1 MLHGD
6 PTPGRDP
13 RTTALRERIRG
24 VLRLDADTAV
34 VVRQLARTEP
44 DRPTLET
51 VVAVLPMS
59 GAPRRWTL
67 HRPVAEITED
77 DLQSLRVR
85 TPEGD

>member
-1 MLHGD
+1 MPHGD

-13 RTTALRERIRG
+13 RTSALRERIRG

-34 VVRQLARTEP
+34 VVRQLARSEP
-44 DRPTLET
+44 GHPSMET

-67 HRPVAEITED
+67 HRPLAEITD
-77 DLQSLRVR
+77 ADLQALRVR